1 MDWFIAHIL
10 DIAALLI
17 ILGFILWGRKK
28 GIIRMLLS
36 LAGFALAAALAA
48 FISNSTYEYVYIH
61 AIQPSVSAFIE
72 EKADILA
79 EEYASGDKLKDLLGD
94 QYSGQE
100 EDIDSLFDENIG
112 NKESTLLTKS
122 EFRGTLNNIFTEYCA
137 KLTESLSG
145 VLPEEI
151 IESAENYLEK
161 NNIADKE
168 KIAELKKSRTSIPE
182 LIEKEIVRPVMLKT
196 VKNVIFAVSFAV
208 CCAVISALIH
218 IAGII
223 RKINAVRV
231 PDSFL
236 GGILGFIY
244 ALLAIMALSL
254 LCSIFIKL
262 TGDVNPIVSSETISG
277 TYFFKYAYSGTFAV
291 LSLLLK

>member
-17 ILGFILWGRKK
+17 IFGFIFWGRKK

-36 LAGFALAAALAA
+36 LAGFAVSAALAA
-48 FISNSTYEYVYIH
+48 FVSNSTYEYVYIH
-61 AIQPSVSAFIE
+61 AVQPSVTAFIE

-79 EEYASGDKLKDLLGD
+79 EEYASGDKLKEILGE
-94 QYSGQE
+94 QYSGSE
-100 EDIDSLFDENIG
+100 EDIYSLFDENEING
-112 NKESTLLTKS
+112 ESTLLTKS
-122 EFRGTLNNIFTEYCA
+122 EFRGTLNSIFTEYCA
-137 KLTESLSG
+137 RLTESLSG

-151 IESAENYLEK
+151 IESAENYLEE
-161 NNIADKE
+161 NNIADSE
-168 KIAELKKSRTSIPE
+168 KVAELKKSNASVPE
-182 LIEKEIVRPVMLKT
+182 LIEKEIVRPVMMKT

-208 CCAVISALIH
+208 FCAVISVLIH
-218 IAGII
+218 IAGLI

-262 TGDVNPIVSSETISG
+262 TGDVNPIVSSKAVSG
-277 TYFFKYAYSGTFAV
+277 TYFFKYAYSGTFAA

>member
-10 DIAALLI
+10 DIAVLLI
-17 ILGFILWGRKK
+17 IFGFIFWGRKK

-48 FISNSTYEYVYIH
+48 FVSNSTYEYVYIH
-61 AIQPSVSAFIE
+61 AVQPSVTAFID
-72 EKADILA
+72 EKAEILA
-79 EEYASGDKLKDLLGD
+79 EEYSSSDKLKELFEEHDNV
-94 QYSGQE
+94 SA
-100 EDIDSLFDENIG
+100 EDIYSLFGENAG
-112 NKESTLLTKS
+112 NEESTLLTKS
-122 EFRGTLNNIFTEYCA
+122 EFRGTLNNVFTEYCT

-151 IESAENYLEK
+151 IESAENYLEE
-161 NNIADKE
+161 NNIADMETVAKLKE
-168 KIAELKKSRTSIPE
+168 NSVSVPE
-182 LIEKEIVRPVMLKT
+182 LIEKEIIRPVMLKT
-196 VKNVIFAVSFAV
+196 VKNVIFAVTFAV
-208 CCAVISALIH
+208 FCAVISVLIH
-218 IAGII
+218 IAGLI

-231 PDSFL
+231 PDSFF

-244 ALLAIMALSL
+244 GLLAIMALSL

-262 TGDVNPIVSSETISG
+262 TGDVNPIVSSEAISG
-277 TYFFKYAYSGTFAV
+277 TYFFKYAYSGTFAA

>member
-10 DIAALLI
+10 DIAAVLI
-17 ILGFILWGRKK
+17 VFGFIFRGRKI

-36 LAGFALAAALAA
+36 LAGFALAAAIAA
-48 FISNSTYEYVYIH
+48 FVSNSTYEYVYIH
-61 AIQPSVSAFIE
+61 AVQPSVTAFIE

-79 EEYASGDKLKDLLGD
+79 EEYGSGNKLKELLGD

-100 EDIDSLFDENIG
+100 EDIYSLFGENGI
-112 NKESTLLTKS
+112 NEESTLLTKS

-151 IESAENYLEK
+151 IESAENYLEE
-161 NNIADKE
+161 NNIADME
-168 KIAELKKSRTSIPE
+168 TVAELKKSSSSVHE

-208 CCAVISALIH
+208 FCAIISVLIR
-218 IAGII
+218 IAGLI
-223 RKINAVRV
+223 RKIDAVRV

-262 TGDVNPIVSSETISG
+262 TGDVNPIVSSEAISG
-277 TYFFKYAYSGTFAV
+277 TYFFKYAYAGTFAA

>member
-10 DIAALLI
+10 DIAVLLI
-17 ILGFILWGRKK
+17 IFGFIFWGRKK

-48 FISNSTYEYVYIH
+48 FVSNSTYEYVYIH
-61 AIQPSVSAFIE
+61 AVQPSVTAFIE
-72 EKADILA
+72 EKAESLA
-79 EEYASGDKLKDLLGD
+79 EEYSSGDKLKELFEEHDNV
-94 QYSGQE
+94 SA
-100 EDIDSLFDENIG
+100 EDIYSLFGENAG
-112 NKESTLLTKS
+112 NEESTLLTKS
-122 EFRGTLNNIFTEYCA
+122 EFRGTLNNVFTEYCT

-151 IESAENYLEK
+151 IESAENYLEE
-161 NNIADKE
+161 NNIADMETVAKLKE
-168 KIAELKKSRTSIPE
+168 NSVSVPE
-182 LIEKEIVRPVMLKT
+182 LIEKEIIRPVMLKT
-196 VKNVIFAVSFAV
+196 VKNVIFAVTFAV
-208 CCAVISALIH
+208 FCAVISVLIH
-218 IAGII
+218 IAGLI

-231 PDSFL
+231 PDSFF

-244 ALLAIMALSL
+244 GLLAIMALSL

-262 TGDVNPIVSSETISG
+262 TGDVNPIVSSEAISG
-277 TYFFKYAYSGTFAV
+277 TYFFKYAYSGTFAA

>member
-17 ILGFILWGRKK
+17 ILGSVIMGRKK
-28 GIIRMLLS
+28 GIIRMLIS
-36 LAGFALAAALAA
+36 LVGFTAAAFLAA
-48 FISNSTYEYVYIH
+48 FVSNSTYEYVYFH
-61 AIQPSVSAFIE
+61 AVQPSVTAFIE
-72 EKADILA
+72 EKADVLA
-79 EEYASGDKLKDLLGD
+79 EEYGSDDKLEELLGE
-94 QYSGQE
+94 QYNVTA
-100 EDIDSLFDENIG
+100 EDIYSLFGENTE
-112 NKESTLLTKS
+112 NEESTLLTKN
-122 EFRGTLNNIFTEYCA
+122 EFRGTLNNIFTGYCS

-151 IESAENYLEK
+151 IESAENYLEE
-161 NNIADKE
+161 NDIADSE
-168 KIAELKKSRTSIPE
+168 RVAELKKSNASVPG
-182 LIEKEIVRPVMLKT
+182 LIEKEIIRPVMLKT
-196 VKNVIFAVSFAV
+196 VKNVIFAASFAV
-208 CCAVISALIH
+208 FCAVISALIH
-218 IAGII
+218 IAGLI
-223 RKINAVRV
+223 RKISAVKV

-244 ALLAIMALSL
+244 GILTIMALSL

-262 TGDVNPIVSSETISG
+262 TGDVNPIVSSETVSG